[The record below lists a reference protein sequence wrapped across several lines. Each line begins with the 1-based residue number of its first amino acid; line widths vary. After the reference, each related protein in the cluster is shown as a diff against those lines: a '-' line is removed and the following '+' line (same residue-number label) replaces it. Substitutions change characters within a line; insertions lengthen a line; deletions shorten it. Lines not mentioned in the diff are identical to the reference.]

1 MKIYAHSNKVILVAM
16 LGLATS
22 LVCPQKIYA
31 LQASAPPKASQ
42 DAVIQR
48 LHNTVLGHCD
58 AAKVEHNIT
67 PEECRSLV
75 DARSLKCEP
84 VAKKQ
89 LSEAMGDAAKERFA
103 KRSFVDCIMPHYF
116 CNGVEVRSLAEVAGQ
131 CRP

>member
-1 MKIYAHSNKVILVAM
+1 MKISAHSNKVILVAM
-16 LGLATS
+16 LVLATT
-22 LVCPQKIYA
+22 LVCPQKVSA
-31 LQASAPPKASQ
+31 LQAAAPPNASQ

-48 LHNTVLGHCD
+48 LHYTVLGHCD

-75 DARSLKCEP
+75 DARSLRCEP

-89 LSEAMGDAAKERFA
+89 LSEAMGDAAKERLA
-103 KRSFVDCIMPHYF
+103 KRYFVDCIMPHYF